1 MAKSSK
7 KKSGDDDE
15 LFPDTGAKPA
25 KKATKKV
32 EKPSAKAEDKPKK
45 TETKKVEKPVAA
57 SVEPKAPEPAK
68 DLKKSAPRAALPVEA
83 TKSSSAGPPKGVK
96 LVVAGVALVAIV
108 GASALMLPA
117 LTNDDSTRPKQVR
130 TANNTP
136 APQQPNTPNTALKP
150 GETRPQVQQQQ
161 QLPIVPGVTQK
172 SDPMQPIGPA
182 QPQALRTDGKTAKE
196 LAVKSANHGAVGRI
210 LDLFDGVRK
219 VNFDVDNRLFE
230 DYQAKQARE
239 AELRAQIQALGM
251 AGIDAIK
258 DFVLN
263 VNDDGY
269 KIFLAKS
276 LAEMKDPEALKAAA
290 EILSTCHDIAVQTTL
305 VRFLPETPESSGIIA
320 GAFSG
325 EENPNVRSMLLR
337 EYSRRIGEPAE
348 GTNPNDAATQAGLSD
363 QARGLFRKAALED
376 PDPNVRAEAVSIIG
390 HRGDARDMELM
401 QQIAKGEQNLQIRQ
415 SAIVAY
421 ATTGQE
427 TSLPFLEDLAQHE
440 DSLEIRA
447 SAVLAIARVGNDRA
461 IQILDQIAQTDQRE
475 EIKTRAAGFAASLR
489 AKQQADRDERRGID
503 AQPVPLNPDERRGG

>member
-7 KKSGDDDE
+7 KNNDDDE
-15 LFPDTGAKPA
+15 LFPDTGTKTPP
-25 KKATKKV
+25 KKQATKKV
-32 EKPSAKAEDKPKK
+32 EKAEVEKPKK
-45 TETKKVEKPVAA
+45 TETKKVEKPAPAA
-57 SVEPKAPEPAK
+57 ERAEKAEEKP
-68 DLKKSAPRAALPVEA
+68 LKKSGAKPALPEPSVRSTPA
-83 TKSSSAGPPKGVK
+83 PAGSGMK
-96 LVVAGVALVAIV
+96 LVAAAGIALVAEG
-108 GASALMLPA
+108 GAAALMLPG
-117 LTNDDSTRPKQVR
+117 LLGDDASRPKPENK
-130 TANNTP
+130 TAVVGP
-136 APQQPNTPNTALKP
+136 VKPNTPNTNLKP
-150 GETRPQVQQQQ
+150 TEAPQQTPVNNT
-161 QLPIVPGVTQK
+161 PAIVGATK
-172 SDPMQPIGPA
+172 NDPMQKLEPL
-182 QPQALRTDGKTAKE
+182 QPLAPQKLRTDGKSAKE
-196 LAVKSANHGAVGRI
+196 LAQKTANHGAVARI
-210 LDLFDGVRK
+210 LDLFDAIRK
-219 VNFDVDNRLFE
+219 VDFTQDNRLFE
-230 DYQAKQARE
+230 DYQQKQARE

-290 EILSTCHDIAVQTTL
+290 EILHDCHDIAVQTTL
-305 VRFLPETPESSGIIA
+305 VRFLPENADSTNVIA

-348 GTNPNDAATQAGLSD
+348 GANPADHQLAGLSD
-363 QARGLFRKAALED
+363 QARALFRKAALED
-376 PDPNVRAEAVSIIG
+376 ADPNVRAEAVSIIG
-390 HRGDARDMELM
+390 HRGDQRDMELM

-461 IQILDQIAQTDQRE
+461 IQILDQIAQTDPRE

-489 AKQQADRDERRGID
+489 AKQQADRDERQGID
-503 AQPVPLNPDERRGG
+503 SQPVPLNPEDRRRGG

>member
-25 KKATKKV
+25 KKPTKKV
-32 EKPSAKAEDKPKK
+32 EKSEVEKPRK
-45 TETKKVEKPVAA
+45 TETKKVEKPA
-57 SVEPKAPEPAK
+57 PAPEKTEDKP
-68 DLKKSAPRAALPVEA
+68 LKKSAPKPALVAESA
-83 TKSSSAGPPKGVK
+83 VRSTSSPSGGSGMK
-96 LVVAGVALVAIV
+96 LVAAAGIALVAIG
-108 GASALMLPA
+108 GAAALMLPGI
-117 LTNDDSTRPKQVR
+117 LGEDTNKPKPTNK
-130 TANNTP
+130 TAVVGP
-136 APQQPNTPNTALKP
+136 AQPNTPNTKLNP
-150 GETRPQVQQQQ
+150 GEQPPMQ
-161 QLPIVPGVTQK
+161 QLPENPVVVGSTK
-172 SDPMQPIGPA
+172 NEPMNELKPLAPIK
-182 QPQALRTDGKTAKE
+182 PQLRTDGKSAKE
-196 LAVKSANHGAVGRI
+196 LAQKTANHGAVARI
-210 LDLFDGVRK
+210 LDLFDAIRK
-219 VNFDVDNRLFE
+219 VDFTQDNRLFE
-230 DYQAKQARE
+230 DYQQKQARE

-290 EILSTCHDIAVQTTL
+290 EILGSCHDIAVQTTL
-305 VRFLPETPESSGIIA
+305 VRFLPESADATNVIA
-320 GAFSG
+320 GAFG
-325 EENPNVRSMLLR
+325 TEENPNVRSMLLR

-348 GTNPNDAATQAGLSD
+348 GSDPAHQQAGLSD
-363 QARGLFRKAALED
+363 QARSLFRKAALED
-376 PDPNVRAEAVSIIG
+376 ADPNVRAEAVSIIG

-461 IQILDQIAQTDQRE
+461 IQILDQIAQTDPRE
-475 EIKTRAAGFAASLR
+475 EIKTRA
-489 AKQQADRDERRGID
+489 
-503 AQPVPLNPDERRGG
+503 